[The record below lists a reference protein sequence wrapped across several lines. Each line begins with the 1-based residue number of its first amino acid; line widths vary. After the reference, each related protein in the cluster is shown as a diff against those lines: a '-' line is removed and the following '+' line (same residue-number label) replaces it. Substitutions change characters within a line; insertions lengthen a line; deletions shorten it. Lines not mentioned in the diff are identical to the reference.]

1 MQVWKSFELV
11 FELLI
16 KIGDFVHD
24 LIHAPVP
31 YFSPRHG
38 CFGANASMDTEKY
51 SLPAI
56 GGHCT
61 SAAVLIGCH
70 AQRNGPI
77 ESNGEIL
84 KYHSCGFII
93 DVSLFSTIKID
104 VLIHF
109 KIISQIR

>member
-1 MQVWKSFELV
+1 MYELY
-11 FELLI
+11 
-16 KIGDFVHD
+16 KHT
-24 LIHAPVP
+24 
-31 YFSPRHG
+31 
-38 CFGANASMDTEKY
+38 TEY
-51 SLPAI
+51 ALPAI

-109 KIISQIR
+109 KIISQIRSSLKIVETPPNEVL

>member
-1 MQVWKSFELV
+1 MKRLQYAPKKYIYRILVWTGSALDMEQ
-11 FELLI
+11 
-16 KIGDFVHD
+16 
-24 LIHAPVP
+24 
-31 YFSPRHG
+31 Y
-38 CFGANASMDTEKY
+38 AST
-51 SLPAI
+51 LPAI

-109 KIISQIR
+109 KIISQIRSSLKIVETPPNEVL